1 MNSDWDKSYAIIV
14 DLIWGYNF
22 VVHTLFFIWNYFDA
36 QIIDTIF
43 KSKIWRIF
51 LLSTTYLKKLIMFS
65 YNSDGG
71 KLYTKI
77 VYLNDIYNLVV
88 QIVSIW
94 IHFCAQMIDTMFTF
108 KIQILDLD
116 SI

>member
-1 MNSDWDKSYAIIV
+1 
-14 DLIWGYNF
+14 
-22 VVHTLFFIWNYFDA
+22 
-36 QIIDTIF
+36 
-43 KSKIWRIF
+43 
-51 LLSTTYLKKLIMFS
+51 MFS
-65 YNSDGG
+65 YKSNGG

-108 KIQILDLD
+108 KIQFLDLD